1 MGPMTYE
8 WRRAKI
14 PGPGAILGAH
24 KSVLNGYEIRKNK
37 AIFLVQNWE
46 WQLLP
51 VAGISRDS

>member
-8 WRRAKI
+8 GRRAMI
-14 PGPGAILGAH
+14 PGPVAILGAH